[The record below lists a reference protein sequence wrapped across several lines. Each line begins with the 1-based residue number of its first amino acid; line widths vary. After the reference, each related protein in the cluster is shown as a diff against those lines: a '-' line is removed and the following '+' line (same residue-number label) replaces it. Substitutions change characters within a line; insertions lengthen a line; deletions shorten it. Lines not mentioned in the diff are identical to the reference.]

1 LPSWQV
7 LAKVAEIILLKGI
20 FSMLPTPFKLFSIS
34 LGLSAFMGLSAC
46 SQPEYEVAIPTVA
59 SAPTQAA
66 IASAHPLATQAGI
79 DILIQGGNAFDAAI
93 AVAASLGVVE
103 PYSAG
108 LGGGGF
114 WLIHDAKANKN
125 TFIDA
130 REKAP
135 AAAHAD
141 LYLNEEGNVNR
152 DIAVNGAL
160 AAGIP
165 GQAAAFVH
173 LAEKY
178 GQLPLKNTL
187 AAAIQQAN
195 DGFPVYHHY
204 QKLAGYR
211 LEALKRYPTSAK
223 VFLNSE
229 QKIPELGHLIK
240 QPDLAWTL
248 QQIADQGFDGFYK
261 GESARRLIAGVQA
274 ANGIWTLEDLAN
286 YTIVERQP
294 IEIEYQ
300 GHKIVSA
307 PPPSSGG
314 IAIAAMLNMLSQY
327 DLKKLN
333 NADKTHL
340 IVETMRRAYKD
351 RAEFLGDPDF
361 VDVPTQELISL
372 ERAKEYV
379 ASIDMNKATS
389 SLSLKGPKNIQEG
402 FHTTHF
408 SVIDKA
414 GNRVSATLSIN
425 LPFGSAFTVANTGV
439 VLNNE
444 MDDFSAKPGEPNAY
458 GLIGNAANAIA
469 PNKRP
474 LSSMSPSF
482 VESDNAVA
490 LIGTPGGS
498 RIITMVMLGM
508 LEHIDQKPVGDWVGR
523 SRFHHQYL
531 PDVIQYEPNTF
542 SSAEINALE
551 SKGHT
556 LKNIG
561 REYGNMQAILW
572 DKKTGTVTAASD
584 PRAVGEAQVSP

>member
-1 LPSWQV
+1 MLPS
-7 LAKVAEIILLKGI
+7 
-20 FSMLPTPFKLFSIS
+20 SFKTLNISIV
-34 LGLSAFMGLSAC
+34 LSALIGLSAC
-46 SQPEYEVAIPTVA
+46 SQNA
-59 SAPTQAA
+59 SVNDALAETTLSAKKMSSTPSQAA
-66 IASAHPLATQAGI
+66 IASAHPLATQAGME
-79 DILIQGGNAFDAAI
+79 ILNQGGNAFDAAI

-108 LGGGGF
+108 IGGGGF
-114 WLIHDAKANKN
+114 WLIHDAKADKN
-125 TFIDA
+125 IFIDA

-141 LYLNEEGNVNR
+141 LYLNEDGSVNR
-152 DIAVNGAL
+152 DAAVNGAL

-173 LAEKY
+173 LAEHY
-178 GQLPLKNTL
+178 GQLPLKKTL

-195 DGFPVYHHY
+195 EGFPVYEHY
-204 QKLAGYR
+204 QKLMSYR
-211 LEALKRYPTSAK
+211 LKAIKRYPESAK
-223 VFLNSE
+223 TFLDNE
-229 QKIPELGHLIK
+229 QNIPEIGYRIK

-248 QQIADQGFDGFYK
+248 QQLADKGFDGFYK
-261 GESARRLIAGVQA
+261 GESARRLVAGVQA
-274 ANGIWTLEDLAN
+274 ANGIWTLEDLASYN
-286 YTIVERQP
+286 IIERQP
-294 IEIEYQ
+294 IEMAYK

-327 DLKKLN
+327 DLSALN

-361 VDVPTQELISL
+361 VDVPTEELISL
-372 ERAKEYV
+372 ERAKTYT

-425 LPFGSAFTVANTGV
+425 LPFGSAFTVPNTGV

-458 GLIGNAANAIA
+458 GLVGNAANAIA

-474 LSSMSPSF
+474 LSSMTPSF
-482 VESDNAVA
+482 VESDDAVA

-508 LEHIDQKPVGDWVGR
+508 LEHFDQQPVNDWVGR

-531 PDVIQYEPNTF
+531 PDVIQHEPNTF
-542 SSAEINALE
+542 SAAEVNALE
-551 SKGHT
+551 SKGHK

-572 DKKTGTVTAASD
+572 DKKTGEVTAAAD
-584 PRAVGEAQVSP
+584 PRAFGESQVSE

>member
-1 LPSWQV
+1 
-7 LAKVAEIILLKGI
+7 
-20 FSMLPTPFKLFSIS
+20 MLPYPFKTFIS
-34 LGLSAFMGLSAC
+34 TLSLSALLGLTACQQTEAPQQDQGLNKTPNLS
-46 SQPEYEVAIPTVA
+46 P
-59 SAPTQAA
+59 QAA
-66 IASAHPLATQAGI
+66 IASAHPLATQAGM
-79 DILIQGGNAFDAAI
+79 DILNNGGNAFDAAV

-108 LGGGGF
+108 IGGGGF
-114 WLIHDAKANKN
+114 WLIHDAKQDKN
-125 TFIDA
+125 IFIDA

-135 AAAHAD
+135 AAANKD
-141 LYLNEEGNVNR
+141 LYLNEDGSVNR
-152 DIAVNGAL
+152 DAAVNGAL

-173 LAEKY
+173 LSEKY
-178 GQLPLKNTL
+178 GKLPLKNSL
-187 AAAIQQAN
+187 SAAIQQAN

-204 QKLAGYR
+204 QKLMGYR
-211 LEALKRYPTSAK
+211 LKSIKRYPVSAK
-223 VFLNSE
+223 IFLDEKQN
-229 QKIPELGHLIK
+229 IPEVGYLIK

-248 QQIADQGFDGFYK
+248 QQLSDKGFDGFYK
-261 GESARRLIAGVQA
+261 GESARRLVAGVQA
-274 ANGIWTLEDLAN
+274 ANGIWTLDDLASYN
-286 YTIVERQP
+286 IVERQP
-294 IEIEYQ
+294 IEVMYQ
-300 GHKIVSA
+300 GRKIVSA

-327 DLKKLN
+327 DLEKLN

-361 VDVPTQELISL
+361 IKVPTPELISL
-372 ERAKEYV
+372 ERAKKYA
-379 ASIDMNKATS
+379 ASIDMDKATS

-408 SVIDKA
+408 SVIDKE

-425 LPFGSAFTVANTGV
+425 LPFGSAFTVADTGV
-439 VLNNE
+439 LLNNE

-458 GLIGNAANAIA
+458 GLVGNEANAIA

-474 LSSMSPSF
+474 LSSMTPSF
-482 VESDNAVA
+482 VESDDSVA

-508 LEHIDQKPVGDWVGR
+508 LEHMDNKPVQDWVAR

-531 PDVIQYEPNTF
+531 PDVIQHEPNTF
-542 SSAEINALE
+542 SAAEVNALE
-551 SKGHT
+551 SKGHK
-556 LKNIG
+556 LKSVG

-572 DKKTGTVTAASD
+572 DKKAGVVTAASD
-584 PRAVGEAQVSP
+584 PRAFGKAQTSK

>member
-1 LPSWQV
+1 MLPS
-7 LAKVAEIILLKGI
+7 
-20 FSMLPTPFKLFSIS
+20 SFKTLNISIV
-34 LGLSAFMGLSAC
+34 LSALIGLSAC
-46 SQPEYEVAIPTVA
+46 SQNANVNDALAETTL
-59 SAPTQAA
+59 SAKKMSSTPSQAA
-66 IASAHPLATQAGI
+66 IASAHPLATQAGME
-79 DILIQGGNAFDAAI
+79 ILNQGGNAFDAAI

-108 LGGGGF
+108 IGGGGF
-114 WLIHDAKANKN
+114 WLIHDAKADKN
-125 TFIDA
+125 IFIDA

-141 LYLNEEGNVNR
+141 LYLNEDGSVNR
-152 DIAVNGAL
+152 DAAVNGAL

-173 LAEKY
+173 LAEHY
-178 GQLPLKNTL
+178 GQLPLKKTL

-195 DGFPVYHHY
+195 EGFPVYEHY
-204 QKLAGYR
+204 QKLMSYR
-211 LEALKRYPTSAK
+211 LKAIKRYPESAK
-223 VFLNSE
+223 TFLDNE
-229 QKIPELGHLIK
+229 QNIPEIGYRIK

-248 QQIADQGFDGFYK
+248 QQLADKGFDGFYK
-261 GESARRLIAGVQA
+261 GESARRLVAGVQA
-274 ANGIWTLEDLAN
+274 ANGIWTLEDLASYN
-286 YTIVERQP
+286 IIERQP
-294 IEIEYQ
+294 IEMAYK
-300 GHKIVSA
+300 GHKVVSA

-327 DLKKLN
+327 DLSALN

-361 VDVPTQELISL
+361 VDVPTEELISL
-372 ERAKEYV
+372 ERAKTYT

-425 LPFGSAFTVANTGV
+425 LPFGSAFTVPNTGV

-458 GLIGNAANAIA
+458 GLVGNAANAIA

-474 LSSMSPSF
+474 LSSMTPSF
-482 VESDNAVA
+482 VESDDAVA

-508 LEHIDQKPVGDWVGR
+508 LEHFDQQPVNDWVGR

-531 PDVIQYEPNTF
+531 PDVIQHEPNTF
-542 SSAEINALE
+542 SAAEVNALE
-551 SKGHT
+551 SKGHK

-572 DKKTGTVTAASD
+572 NKKTGEVTAASD
-584 PRAVGEAQVSP
+584 PRAFGESQVSE